1 MSVDELIDP
10 PYFPAL
16 DKKYTN
22 LKNAK
27 VFYLVMGIFF
37 VVIGVA
43 LLGLFSV
50 IAGQIALDSLLVL
63 GMGGLL
69 ILASRLS
76 KKRLDKVDAELTAA
90 VENYINTE
98 RNKLNAV
105 KAKMNDA
112 EWENYKLQ
120 LQNQKL
126 LVQLNQ
132 KQNVRTRTTTTSSW
146 VAEISD

>member
-37 VVIGVA
+37 VVIGLA

-50 IAGQIALDSLLVL
+50 MAGQIALDSVLVIAL
-63 GMGGLL
+63 GVLL

-76 KKRLDKVDAELTAA
+76 KKRLDKVDTELTAA
-90 VENYINTE
+90 VENYITTE

-132 KQNVRTRTTTTSSW
+132 KQNVGTRTTTTSSW